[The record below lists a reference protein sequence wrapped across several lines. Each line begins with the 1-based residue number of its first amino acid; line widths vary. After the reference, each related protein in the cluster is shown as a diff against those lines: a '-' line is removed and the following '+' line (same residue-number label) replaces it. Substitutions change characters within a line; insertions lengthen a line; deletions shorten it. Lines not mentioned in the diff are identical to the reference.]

1 MFQPRR
7 LLDPAQLVECPPG
20 LISLEDDVY
29 LSQTEETKLIDDRE
43 GTCPSLSESTL
54 AEMMSLDGSLITSF
68 HEDLSSV
75 ISHPDRASLATIQS
89 SGPLSTTI
97 QNFAANQLAVSHR
110 TRGQLDISTPC
121 TSTSTPAYVNS
132 PADLRLSANSSQMSK
147 RLNQKDSCPANN
159 QSSSV
164 HTLAVRNREVE
175 VQTTHAVPAVSS
187 EGTAQLQ
194 TPLSESIIPTHLS
207 GIKLAETMIPLSQ
220 GSTSTTV
227 AFQSLTASLAG
238 SDSVTNTF
246 PSMAP
251 SVGSSTADN
260 ASPRPKD
267 SPTALRTRTTE
278 DVIADLK
285 RPIGFSLRLQASTEG
300 SSSLSLAD
308 KHSSSVHNSTR
319 YKGQSEDPVHEFDEE
334 DDDDEDEIGPLTKT
348 KKFSERR
355 RRMNAIADQYIQT
368 SLETTIKKDIEKG
381 YADDELQSTRWIVN
395 KSENREIISSP
406 REYQT
411 ELFERAKEKNII
423 AVLDTGMSPNGVE
436 L

>member
-1 MFQPRR
+1 MFQPSR
-7 LLDPAQLVECPPG
+7 LVECPPG

-43 GTCPSLSESTL
+43 GTCPSLSKSTL
-54 AEMMSLDGSLITSF
+54 AEIMSLDGSLITSF

-75 ISHPDRASLATIQS
+75 ISHPEKASPATIQS

-97 QNFAANQLAVSHR
+97 QNFAANQLALRQR
-110 TRGQLDISTPC
+110 TRVQLDISTPC
-121 TSTSTPAYVNS
+121 TSTPAYVNS
-132 PADLRLSANSSQMSK
+132 PADLRLSANSSQMGK
-147 RLNQKDSCPANN
+147 RLNQKDSCPANS

-175 VQTTHAVPAVSS
+175 VQTTHTVPAVSS

-207 GIKLAETMIPLSQ
+207 GIKLADTMIPLSQ

-227 AFQSLTASLAG
+227 AFPSLTASSAG
-238 SDSVTNTF
+238 SDSATNTF

-251 SVGSSTADN
+251 SVGSSTAAN
-260 ASPRPKD
+260 ATPSPKD
-267 SPTALRTRTTE
+267 SPTSLRTRTTE

-285 RPIGFSLRLQASTEG
+285 RPIGSSLRLQASTEG

-308 KHSSSVHNSTR
+308 KLISSVHNSTR

-334 DDDDEDEIGPLTKT
+334 EYGEEDEIGPLTKT
-348 KKFSERR
+348 KKISERR

-381 YADDELQSTRWIVN
+381 YEDDELQSTRWIVN